1 MLSDRL
7 VRMIQN
13 HADELT
19 GALVADLQSNPRTA
33 AYHQLSREAI
43 HHRTYH
49 VYKDLGLWLNSKAE
63 EDIESNYTKLGK
75 ERQAEGIPLSEIV
88 YALTLTK
95 YRLRDY
101 IRVSGLADSAMDL
114 YQALELQRLLGH
126 FFDKA
131 IYYTVRAYERS
142 AKFQEVAG
150 VRSGRAR
157 SVTQPPACSS

>member
-7 VRMIQN
+7 VRMIES

-19 GALVADLQSNPRTA
+19 RALVEDIRSNPRTA
-33 AYHQLSREAI
+33 SYHRLSKEAI

-49 VYKDLGLWLNSKAE
+49 VYKDLGSWLNNKAE
-63 EDIESNYTKLGK
+63 EDIESNYSRLGK
-75 ERQAEGIPLSEIV
+75 EREAEGIPLSEVV
-88 YALTLTK
+88 YALILTK
-95 YRLRDY
+95 YHLRDY
-101 IRVSGLADSAMDL
+101 IRVSGLTNSAVDL

-131 IYYTVRAYERS
+131 IYYTVRAYEHS

-150 VRSGRAR
+150 AVQEAHRG
-157 SVTQPPACSS
+157 